1 MADRPGQPAQG
12 PGRLAGS
19 LARHRWITAAG
30 MTATVAA
37 AAGGG
42 VALAL
47 HDSSAAPRQECG
59 LVPCA
64 AALPASVQSGGNGP
78 ASATGSP
85 GTPTAAAPTVPQR
98 ASAPPSPAPPSVPA
112 TAREAA
118 APPPPRPSASSGL
131 VSPSIPISAP
141 APVSAGT
148 APPPLAI
155 SFPAPVASSAGRA
168 VSPDRAIGVGYA
180 ITGDGEQGIH
190 GQIVIVNNGSAPVG
204 RWRVR
209 LVLPGDTH
217 YQVLSAENRSA
228 GDALVMA
235 AAPGQAR
242 AAGSIAVVAFTASG
256 STTTPVRCTFTDSGH
271 ARHRGRSG
279 SGAAAGQET
288 SAGGNRT
295 QSGRRGH
302 GGWPGGGL
310 EGWRSGNWSSRGW
323 PGRDGPG
330 HRWAGGGLE
339 GQHHGWPGGGRDGQH
354 HGWPGGR

>member
-1 MADRPGQPAQG
+1 VANHPGRPAQG

-37 AAGGG
+37 VAAGG
-42 VALAL
+42 VALAF

-85 GTPTAAAPTVPQR
+85 GPPTTAAPTVPQR
-98 ASAPPSPAPPSVPA
+98 ASAPPSAPA
-112 TAREAA
+112 TAPEAA
-118 APPPPRPSASSGL
+118 APPPARPSASSGL
-131 VSPSIPISAP
+131 VSPSATISAR
-141 APVSAGT
+141 APVSAG
-148 APPPLAI
+148 AASPPLAI
-155 SFPAPVASSAGRA
+155 SFPAPAASSAGRA
-168 VSPDRAIGVGYA
+168 VSADRAMGVGYA
-180 ITGDGEQGIH
+180 ITEDGEHGIH
-190 GQIVIVNNGSAPVG
+190 GQIVIVNNGSAPVT

-209 LVLPGDTH
+209 VVLPGDTH

-235 AAPGQAR
+235 SAAGQAL
-242 AAGSIAVVAFTASG
+242 AGGSIAVVAFTASG
-256 STTTPVRCTFTDSGH
+256 STSTPVRCTFTDAGR
-271 ARHRGRSG
+271 ARHRGRGG
-279 SGAAAGQET
+279 SGAAAGQEA
-288 SAGGNRT
+288 SAGGSRT

-302 GGWPGGGL
+302 DGWPGGGL
-310 EGWRSGNWSSRGW
+310 GGWLNGSWSSQGW
-323 PGRDGPG
+323 PGRDEPG
-330 HRWAGGGLE
+330 HGWA
-339 GQHHGWPGGGRDGQH
+339 GGGRDGQR